1 MKVDHLSWK
10 ILTAVQQDGRM
21 SLKSL
26 AAEVGLS
33 LPAVS
38 ERLKRLEEA
47 GIISGYRAIVDANAL
62 GYGIM
67 AIIGMTTLKPDKK
80 QLISSLER
88 MPEVL
93 ECLHVTGQD
102 SYLIRVQT
110 RDIQHLESFV
120 GSINQF
126 GETRT
131 SIVMSHPIQM
141 RPLAPLEE
149 Q

>member
-47 GIISGYRAIVDANAL
+47 GIISGYRAIVEADAL

-80 QLISSLER
+80 HLIEDLEK

-102 SYLIRVQT
+102 SYLIRVLT

-120 GSINQF
+120 GAINHY

-131 SIVMSHPIQM
+131 SIVMSHPIKM
-141 RPLAPLEE
+141 RPISPLEE
-149 Q
+149 